1 MRMDIEFLRTGG
13 VVLAVTLGLAVTA
26 WAEGVKVPS
35 PVPYARQA
43 EVPAKV
49 RAECQVGEKLAS
61 YLEQYGDDIELVTGE
76 PGESGRVLEVQIT
89 DMFAPGGGAFSG
101 PKWLEVKGTLEQNG
115 ELLGSFRAKRVSTG
129 AFTGFSGTCG
139 ILARCA
145 KAIAQDI
152 ATWLANPK
160 KGSLL
165 GDAR

>member
-1 MRMDIEFLRTGG
+1 
-13 VVLAVTLGLAVTA
+13 VGLAVTA
-26 WAEGVKVPS
+26 WGDAVRVPN
-35 PVPYARQA
+35 PVLYARHA
-43 EVPAKV
+43 EVREKV

-61 YLEQYGDDIELVTGE
+61 YLEQYGHDIELVTGE
-76 PGESGRVLEVQIT
+76 PGDRGRVLQVQIT
-89 DMFAPGGGAFSG
+89 DVFAPGGGAFSG
-101 PKWLEVKGTLEQNG
+101 PKWMEVKGSLEQDG

-139 ILARCA
+139 ILARCT

-152 ATWLANPK
+152 AAWLGNPR